1 MEARDERRLLRLPL
15 QLSRLGLLIVEVFS
29 QRCERGSILVTP
41 TSLSTSGPG
50 CSDRRGHLRWPPDM
64 NSARRT
70 GRLSHPASAA
80 AFPFSPGG
88 ARRPFLFFSLFL
100 LLPPPG
106 ALPVS
111 GPAGRGLPGR
121 VFLPGPGLRPG
132 GFRGGLQRC
141 LRGCP
146 RAFRP
151 SGPPVARP
159 PAGPGG
165 RRRFCRL
172 FRRGSRFSRPVRN
185 FPRPARRS
193 PRPVRPV
200 FRDIPCFAPRAAYRL
215 SAPSMSFCT
224 LRRRQGRPARPWR
237 PAGAVSPWVP
247 AAPAPRPAPP
257 FSRRFFGPIYKRG
270 KF

>member
-41 TSLSTSGPG
+41 TSLSTSGPA

-100 LLPPPG
+100 FLPPPG

-111 GPAGRGLPGR
+111 GPAGRGLSE
-121 VFLPGPGLRPG
+121 PGLS
-132 GFRGGLQRC
+132 
-141 LRGCP
+141 P
-146 RAFRP
+146 RAGGSARAVSGAVSNAAGGAARGP
-151 SGPPVARP
+151 SGPPARRLHAPLPAPAGGGGFAGFSGGDAVFRGLSAIFRGP
-159 PAGPGG
+159 PAVLPGPFAPFSGISPVLPPKPRTGFLPLPCLLHASEAAGASSASLAARRGRFPLGPG
-165 RRRFCRL
+165 RSSPTAC
-172 FRRGSRFSRPVRN
+172 
-185 FPRPARRS
+185 PA
-193 PRPVRPV
+193 V
-200 FRDIPCFAPRAAYRL
+200 FAP
-215 SAPSMSFCT
+215 
-224 LRRRQGRPARPWR
+224 
-237 PAGAVSPWVP
+237 
-247 AAPAPRPAPP
+247 
-257 FSRRFFGPIYKRG
+257 FFWPYI
-270 KF
+270 

>member
-1 MEARDERRLLRLPL
+1 
-15 QLSRLGLLIVEVFS
+15 
-29 QRCERGSILVTP
+29 
-41 TSLSTSGPG
+41 
-50 CSDRRGHLRWPPDM
+50 M

-70 GRLSHPASAA
+70 GRLSRPASAA

-88 ARRPFLFFSLFL
+88 PAARFCSFPCSCSCPRLGRCRCPAPPAAGSQAGSFS
-100 LLPPPG
+100 P
-106 ALPVS
+106 S
-111 GPAGRGLPGR
+111 R
-121 VFLPGPGLRPG
+121 GLRPG
-132 GFRGGLQRC
+132 GFRGGLRRC
-141 LRGCP
+141 RRGCP

-172 FRRGSRFSRPVRN
+172 FRRGRRFSRPVRN
-185 FPRPARRS
+185 FPRPAPRSPRPAPRS

-200 FRDIPCFAPRAAYRL
+200 FRHIPRFAPKASYRR
-215 SAPSMSFCT
+215 SAPSMSFGT